1 MNEDVITGN
10 KSAWWWV
17 LRGIALLMFLTI
29 SCCGCLLFIGFTSD
43 AEPRTVRATIG
54 FSESS
59 EPNTPTIDISPT
71 SSSTPIPQK
80 TLYSTHTPSPTP
92 SLTPS
97 RTPSITPSLTPTR
110 TPSRTPTRTPSM
122 TPSRTATFTKEP
134 TPYSTQT
141 ATRVSVPTVPTVQQT
156 QTPTLQNTCQGGC
169 IYETEG
175 CSIKGNVNSE
185 GEKIYHYPN
194 GQYYNRTIVNLD
206 EGDRWFCTGAEAE
219 ANGFRASS
227 R

>member
-1 MNEDVITGN
+1 MNEDVITGA
-10 KSAWWWV
+10 KSLWWWM
-17 LRGIALLMFLTI
+17 LRGIGLLIFLTI

-43 AEPRTVRATIG
+43 AEPRTVKVTIG

-59 EPNTPTIDISPT
+59 ELNTPTIDIPST
-71 SSSTPIPQK
+71 SSSTPSLQK
-80 TLYSTHTPSPTP
+80 TLYPTRTP
-92 SLTPS
+92 LMTPS
-97 RTPSITPSLTPTR
+97 RTP
-110 TPSRTPTRTPSM
+110 
-122 TPSRTATFTKEP
+122 TFTKEP
-134 TPYSTQT
+134 TPYLTE
-141 ATRVSVPTVPTVQQT
+141 TRLSVPTVPIVQQT

-194 GQYYNRTIVNLD
+194 GQYYNRTIVNVD

>member
-1 MNEDVITGN
+1 MKEDVITDT
-10 KSAWWWV
+10 KSIWWWI
-17 LRGIALLMFLTI
+17 LRGVGLLIFITI

-59 EPNTPTIDISPT
+59 ESNTPTIDVPPT
-71 SSSTPIPQK
+71 SSSTPSPQK
-80 TLYSTHTPSPTP
+80 TLYPTRTPSIMPSLTPSLTLTHTPSPTP
-92 SLTPS
+92 SLTS
-97 RTPSITPSLTPTR
+97 
-110 TPSRTPTRTPSM
+110 TRTPSM
-122 TPSRTATFTKEP
+122 TPSRTPTFTKEP

-141 ATRVSVPTVPTVQQT
+141 ATRVSVPTVQQT

-194 GQYYNRTIVNLD
+194 GQYYNRTVVNVD

>member
-1 MNEDVITGN
+1 MSKDVITGT
-10 KSAWWWV
+10 KSAWWWI
-17 LRGIALLMFLTI
+17 LRGVGLLIFLTI

-43 AEPRTVRATIG
+43 VEPRTVRATIG

-92 SLTPS
+92 SLTS
-97 RTPSITPSLTPTR
+97 TP
-110 TPSRTPTRTPSM
+110 TPSM
-122 TPSRTATFTKEP
+122 TPSRTPTFTKEP

-141 ATRVSVPTVPTVQQT
+141 ATRVSVPTLATVPTVPTAQQT
-156 QTPTLQNTCQGGC
+156 QTPTLSNTCQGGC
-169 IYETEG
+169 LYETEG

-194 GQYYNRTIVNLD
+194 GQYYNRTIVNVD